1 MVDTNVSEVHAA
13 SSSVLWV
20 VTLYSVVGYKPFRGQ
35 CCLHLQC
42 YALWRHD
49 LWNFG
54 ILPQCRRPR
63 VDFLRLSRTIPGKTS
78 VWPRVF

>member
-1 MVDTNVSEVHAA
+1 MLPPSSVFWVVTECSVMVDTNVSEVHAA

-42 YALWRHD
+42 EVRGA
-49 LWNFG
+49 G
-54 ILPQCRRPR
+54 
-63 VDFLRLSRTIPGKTS
+63 
-78 VWPRVF
+78 